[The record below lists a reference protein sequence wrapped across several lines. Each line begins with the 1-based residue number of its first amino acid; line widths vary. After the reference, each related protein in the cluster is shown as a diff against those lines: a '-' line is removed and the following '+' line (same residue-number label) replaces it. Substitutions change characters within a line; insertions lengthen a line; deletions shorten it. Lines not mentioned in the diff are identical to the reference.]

1 MAINKVTGT
10 NKQTIDELKREFLD
24 FKDDAVEQLDG
35 LSQEVENLNGSS
47 EGKVYVGPSDTD
59 TFSPDTNSFTVGLQ
73 EDALWNEAY
82 IWLTRSSPADS
93 NIILSVP
100 TQGIPRYN
108 YKGEEQVSQ
117 AAVPSNIVLSSDYTG
132 SNFMFHIKA
141 EPYLTTLEIYEG
153 NVNSFVLLAQK
164 KYRNTGLSQDKYFW
178 KGPLTITGAEGITK
192 ATFGFAR

>member
-35 LSQEVENLNGSS
+35 LSQEVENLNG
-47 EGKVYVGPSDTD
+47 KVYTNPSATD
-59 TFSPDTNSFTVGLQ
+59 TFSSETNSFTVGLQ

-100 TQGIPRYN
+100 TQGTPRYN
-108 YKGEEQVSQ
+108 HKGEEQIQQVASQ
-117 AAVPSNIVLSSDYTG
+117 STIVLSSDYAG
-132 SNFMFHIKA
+132 SSFMFHIKA

-153 NVNSFVLLAQK
+153 QINSFVLLAQK
-164 KYRNTGLSQDKYFW
+164 KYRNTSLAQDKYFW

-192 ATFGFAR
+192 ATYGFAR